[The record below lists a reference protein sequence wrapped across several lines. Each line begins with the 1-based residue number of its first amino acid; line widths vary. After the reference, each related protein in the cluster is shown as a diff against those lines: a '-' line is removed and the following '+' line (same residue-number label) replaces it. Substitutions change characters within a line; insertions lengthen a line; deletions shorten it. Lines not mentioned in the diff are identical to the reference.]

1 MDEVHCFVEIDEMAD
16 VCVVTNDKC
25 LVERRL
31 TATRLLSKALEA
43 AMMHFNK

>member
-1 MDEVHCFVEIDEMAD
+1 MYPFSRSNQVKLHKNLRL
-16 VCVVTNDKC
+16 VTTDKC

-31 TATRLLSKALEA
+31 TATRRLSKALEA